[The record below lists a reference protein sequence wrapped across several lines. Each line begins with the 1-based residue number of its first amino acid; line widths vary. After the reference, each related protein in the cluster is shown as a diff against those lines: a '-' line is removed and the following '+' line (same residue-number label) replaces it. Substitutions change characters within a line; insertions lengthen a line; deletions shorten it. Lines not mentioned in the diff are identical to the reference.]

1 MPLVLRASSSAWS
14 GQEAQSQRTSEELG
28 NRLTFKMEFAPTAVR
43 EPLVSPCDGDPHHV
57 LAALLCEAKSVGQAE
72 TLQVWSPD
80 QQQQHQCGLGNAH
93 SQGPHPRAAEEG
105 TRGVHPASC
114 VVSSTPGDA
123 DSG

>member
-72 TLQVWSPD
+72 TLQVWSP
-80 QQQQHQCGLGNAH
+80 GAR
-93 SQGPHPRAAEEG
+93 PRASLWSLDFCHLGE
-105 TRGVHPASC
+105 TLASL
-114 VVSSTPGDA
+114 GA
-123 DSG
+123 LG

>member
-1 MPLVLRASSSAWS
+1 MPLVLRASSSARS

-43 EPLVSPCDGDPHHV
+43 EPLVSPCDGDPHV

-80 QQQQHQCGLGNAH
+80 QQHQRH
-93 SQGPHPRAAEEG
+93 QG
-105 TRGVHPASC
+105 TC
-114 VVSSTPGDA
+114 
-123 DSG
+123 